1 MAGYYFQDKLN
12 ERNSKLAEMA
22 NEAHERRM
30 MSRRNFIESNQG
42 AVSPQ
47 ERAAALQW
55 NRDQGLTAR
64 ERALQAHERG
74 MLGDKIKGEVKVAH
88 EKRLGMEN
96 QGVGAATIN
105 AQASITNT
113 EREWAGRENTTR
125 QQGKDSL
132 LTEQE
137 RQRGGL
143 AIATQ
148 QGKDSLLTEQE
159 RQAGALD
166 LETQRGKSAA
176 ELQKEALASQ
186 ERQVNTQA
194 GSAERIAQVQAGKKI
209 QMTPAQE
216 SAAAQQLMKQSNGK
230 LTYEQALAQVRAGAN
245 EGDAEAWPGYTA
257 EKTAELKK
265 RGYTLVNGKPVK
277 IS

>member
-1 MAGYYFQDKLN
+1 MASYYFQDKLN

-30 MSRRNFIESNQG
+30 MSRRNFIESNPG

-47 ERAAALQW
+47 ERAAVLQW

-64 ERALQAHERG
+64 ERQMREIDRI
-74 MLGDKIKGEVKVAH
+74 MQKDKIDGEVAVAH
-88 EKRLGMEN
+88 EKRLGMAE
-96 QGVGAATIN
+96 QGMEASKIN
-105 AQASITNT
+105 AQAGITNT
-113 EREWAGRENTTR
+113 EREWAAR
-125 QQGKDSL
+125 QGIADTQAQNALELEK
-132 LTEQE
+132 E
-137 RQRGGL
+137 RQRGEL
-143 AIATQ
+143 AITAQ
-148 QGKDSLLTEQE
+148 KGKDALITEQE

-209 QMTPAQE
+209 QKTPAQE

-230 LTYEQALAQVRAGAN
+230 LTYEQALAQVRAAANGNAGA
-245 EGDAEAWPGYTA
+245 EDDDP
-257 EKTAELKK
+257 LKK
-265 RGYTLVNGKPVK
+265 FRK
-277 IS
+277 

>member
-1 MAGYYFQDKLN
+1 MASYYFQDKLN

-30 MSRRNFIESNQG
+30 MSRRNFIESNPG
-42 AVSPQ
+42 AMSPQ
-47 ERAAALQW
+47 ERAAVLQW

-64 ERALQAHERG
+64 ERALQEHERRI
-74 MLGDKIKGEVKVAH
+74 LGDKIKGEVDVAH

-96 QGVGAATIN
+96 QAVGAAKIN
-105 AQASITNT
+105 AEASITNT
-113 EREWAGRENTTR
+113 EREWAARKGIADTQSQNALELE
-125 QQGKDSL
+125 K
-132 LTEQE
+132 E

-216 SAAAQQLMKQSNGK
+216 SDKAIDLLRQSNGK
-230 LTYEQALAQVRAGAN
+230 LTYEQALAQIRGAGQKKEVKRQRNAATGEVRIVYDDGST
-245 EGDAEAWPGYTA
+245 EI
-257 EKTAELKK
+257 
-265 RGYTLVNGKPVK
+265 VK
-277 IS
+277 G

>member
-1 MAGYYFQDKLN
+1 
-12 ERNSKLAEMA
+12 

-30 MSRRNFIESNQG
+30 MSRSNFIESNPG

-64 ERALQAHERG
+64 ERALQEHERG
-74 MLGDKIKGEVKVAH
+74 MLGDKIKGEVDVAH

-96 QGVGAATIN
+96 QGVGAANIN
-105 AQASITNT
+105 AQAGITNT
-113 EREWAGRENTTR
+113 EREWAAR
-125 QQGKDSL
+125 QGITDTQAKNAL
-132 LTEQE
+132 ELEKE
-137 RQRGGL
+137 RQRGEL
-143 AIATQ
+143 AITAQ
-148 QGKDSLLTEQE
+148 KGKDALITEQE

-194 GSAERIAQVQAGKKI
+194 GSAERIAQVQAGKDPAAIKRESMMKAEYAKI
-209 QMTPAQE
+209 
-216 SAAAQQLMKQSNGK
+216 AAANQSWSA
-230 LTYEQALAQVRAGAN
+230 EQIN
-245 EGDAEAWPGYTA
+245 
-257 EKTAELKK
+257 AELKRRFPDSQQNDAPK
-265 RGYTLVNGKPVK
+265 EGDVKTLQNGQKAVFKNGQWQLMP
-277 IS
+277 

>member
-1 MAGYYFQDKLN
+1 MASYYFQDKLN
-12 ERNSKLAEMA
+12 ERNRKIAEMA

-30 MSRRNFIESNQG
+30 MSRANFFESNRG

-47 ERAAALQW
+47 ERADALQW
-55 NRDQGLTAR
+55 KRDQGLTGR
-64 ERALQAHERG
+64 ERALQEHERG
-74 MLGDKIKGEVKVAH
+74 MLGDKIKGDVAVAH

-105 AQASITNT
+105 AQAGITNT
-113 EREWAGRENTTR
+113 EREWAAR
-125 QQGKDSL
+125 QGITDTQAQNALELEK
-132 LTEQE
+132 E
-137 RQRGGL
+137 RQRGEL
-143 AIATQ
+143 AITAQ
-148 QGKDSLLTEQE
+148 KGKDALITEQE

-166 LETQRGKSAA
+166 LETQRGKNAA

-186 ERQVNTQA
+186 ERQVDTQA

-216 SAAAQQLMKQSNGK
+216 SAAARDLVKQSNGK

-245 EGDAEAWPGYTA
+245 GNAGAEDDDP
-257 EKTAELKK
+257 LKK
-265 RGYTLVNGKPVK
+265 VRK
-277 IS
+277 

>member
-1 MAGYYFQDKLN
+1 MASYYFQDKLN

-30 MSRRNFIESNQG
+30 MSRRNFIESNPG

-47 ERAAALQW
+47 ERAAVLQW

-64 ERALQAHERG
+64 ERALQEHERG
-74 MLGDKIKGEVKVAH
+74 MLGDKIKGEINVAH

-96 QGVGAATIN
+96 QGVGAANIN
-105 AQASITNT
+105 AQAGITNT
-113 EREWAGRENTTR
+113 EREWAARKGIADTQSQNALELE
-125 QQGKDSL
+125 K
-132 LTEQE
+132 E
-137 RQRGGL
+137 RQRGEL
-143 AIATQ
+143 AITAQ
-148 QGKDSLLTEQE
+148 KGKDALITEQE

-216 SAAAQQLMKQSNGK
+216 SDKAIELMKRSNGK
-230 LTYEQALAQVRAGAN
+230 LAYEQALAQVRAGAN
-245 EGDAEAWPGYTA
+245 EGETEAWPGYTA
-257 EKTAELKK
+257 ERTAELKK

-277 IS
+277 NS